1 MQNRLAKWLLRNKV
15 QFSDWELRHLPTDYI
30 SGELIEYPSAV
41 YIIRHH
47 HIVWNGYDAYTLTL
61 EGNLLYMYDATCR
74 LAERLQWRLIRK
86 LADWGL
92 GNYPPEGCYPIWDDV
107 WDRWR

>member
-1 MQNRLAKWLLRNKV
+1 MPSDLKKW
-15 QFSDWELRHLPTDYI
+15 FSRHRMIVSMWDLEHLPESYI
-30 SGELIEYPSAV
+30 SGDMFEYPSGV
-41 YIIRHH
+41 YQIRHLDFSSAYYH
-47 HIVWNGYDAYTLTL
+47 AYRLTIAGAIVYA
-61 EGNLLYMYDATCR
+61 YDATCR
-74 LAERLQWRLIRK
+74 LAKRLQRRLIRK